1 MLNGRT
7 IYYVSVIS
15 YNVFIRI
22 HNIPSSRLSLV
33 QNHSRGKIFH
43 ARSSKKIPSR
53 KFSFFVRFLSPSF
66 LDSLGSKDPFPPEE
80 TVIYLGRPMIPRAI
94 HERIRRIVLDGSLVA
109 GAHTR
114 RGRRGV
120 ESGGGESIRVVDG
133 DRYALFSQ
141 DHDTLLPP
149 PAANLVLSQTLC
161 QTVYAREL
169 FFTLHAGYLPMKR
182 LPTFG
187 IGVRPFLCP
196 APVALLCPALG
207 LKLLGARNARI

>member
-1 MLNGRT
+1 M
-7 IYYVSVIS
+7 
-15 YNVFIRI
+15 
-22 HNIPSSRLSLV
+22 
-33 QNHSRGKIFH
+33 
-43 ARSSKKIPSR
+43 
-53 KFSFFVRFLSPSF
+53 FSFESIIFLPLVFPSFKIIPVGKYSTLVPRKNFEPKFFLSFVSSPSF
-66 LDSLGSKDPFPPEE
+66 LDSLESKDPFPPEE

-114 RGRRGV
+114 RGKRGV